1 MIILRAELYVFLRS
15 LRAVSRWT
23 LAEMKDV
30 SKKPCRSKEK
40 HISFLKLF
48 KTSGFRDNNAKAK
61 P

>member
-1 MIILRAELYVFLRS
+1 MTNLRAELYVFLRS

-30 SKKPCRSKEK
+30 SKKPCRSKET

-48 KTSGFRDNNAKAK
+48 KILGFRDNNAKTN